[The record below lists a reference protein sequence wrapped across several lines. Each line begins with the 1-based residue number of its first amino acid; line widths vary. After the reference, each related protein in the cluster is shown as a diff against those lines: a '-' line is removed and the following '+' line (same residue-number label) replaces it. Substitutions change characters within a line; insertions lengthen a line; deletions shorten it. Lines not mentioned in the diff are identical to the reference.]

1 MSHSHGATTRTTD
14 GTTAPTAGRGGAAAP
29 ADAHRWPLLAR
40 IGALAVG
47 TFVVDAIVVGLLNPG
62 YNPVREGVSALAAT
76 NADYAWLM
84 IAGFL
89 AQAVGLVCTGVLLWR
104 RVGRGKAGRAA
115 AVLVTLTGAGM
126 AVAGLARQDCSER
139 LSSCIDYDDAP
150 LASTHFWV
158 HQYVSM
164 ALFLGLIVALFLL
177 ARALRRDSG
186 RAHLAVPTRFVAIYC
201 LLTVAAVFIG
211 EIGNAYYGLFQR
223 VFTLLVFGWPVVV
236 AVSASRRSVSET
248 ADSVPA
254 VEVAHVAAA
263 SHAGHTA

>member
-1 MSHSHGATTRTTD
+1 MSHSHGSTAR
-14 GTTAPTAGRGGAAAP
+14 TTAPTAGQGGTAAP

-47 TFVVDAIVVGLLNPG
+47 AFVVDSIVVGLLNPG
-62 YNPVREGVSALAAT
+62 YNPVREAISALAAT

-89 AQAVGLVCTGVLLWR
+89 VQAVGLVCTGALLWR

-115 AVLVTLTGAGM
+115 AVLMMLAGPGM

-139 LSSCIDYDDAP
+139 LSSCVDYGEAP

-164 ALFLGLIVALFLL
+164 AMFLGLIVAMFLL
-177 ARALRRDSG
+177 ARALRRDPG
-186 RAHLAVPTRFVAIYC
+186 RAHLAAPTRFVAIYC
-201 LLTVAAVFIG
+201 LLTVVAVFIA
-211 EIGNAYYGLFQR
+211 EIGNTYYGLFQR
-223 VFTLLVFGWPVVV
+223 AFILLVFGWPVVV
-236 AVSASRRSVSET
+236 AVSASRRSVSEP

-254 VEVAHVAAA
+254 VEVAHAAA
-263 SHAGHTA
+263 APHAGHTA